1 MYVLAMTST
10 SPGTLRTSSPP
21 SSGSKRAA
29 SHLVSHPEDNTDSE
43 IELFPTKPRKHF
55 KRQKVPRP
63 EDDEHDGGSDND
75 SSSDSSL
82 RHSSASAWRRDS
94 LRTGVESTSGPHRL

>member
-1 MYVLAMTST
+1 MNST
-10 SPGTLRTSSPP
+10 SPGTSSTSSPP
-21 SSGSKRAA
+21 YPGTKRAA
-29 SHLVSHPEDNTDSE
+29 SHLVSHLEDDTDSE
-43 IELFPTKPRKHF
+43 IELFPTNPRKHF

-63 EDDEHDGGSDND
+63 EDDEHDGGSDSD

-94 LRTGVESTSGPHRL
+94 LRTGVESTVGPHRL